1 MGFPRKGLQETAGIE
16 PGLHAEVTDA
26 DGHMTGLSAREPA
39 PVLSRLDAIALI
51 VGIVVG
57 AGIFRTPSLVAA
69 NTGSEAMYMGTWLL
83 GGIVSLT
90 GALCYAELASAFPS
104 AGGEYHF
111 LHRAYGGRLA
121 FLFAWARLSVVQTG
135 SIAILAF
142 IFGDYASQLGNLGE
156 HTSEIYAA
164 LVVIALT
171 LLNILGVT
179 FGTSTQKL
187 LTSLEVGGIL
197 LVILAGLLLAPAA
210 PPAAGVSAPGNGGG
224 STGIAMVVVLLTYGG
239 WNEAGYISAEMRSG
253 SKRLAGAL
261 IISLALITGIYL
273 LINWTYLRV
282 LGLEQMAGSEAVAVD
297 VMQIAFGNGGVA
309 LIAILVAV
317 SSLTSANATIFTGA
331 RTSYALGRDFRVL
344 KGLGRWNRTA
354 SGPVNAF
361 LVQGAIALV
370 LVSMGLFTRSGFE
383 TAVEYTAPVFWF
395 FFLLTGISLLVLRKK
410 EPRAG
415 RPFRVPLYPV
425 TPLIFCLTCLYLLYS
440 SLVFTGYGALVG
452 VAVLLAGLL
461 LFPFL
466 KRPGNDIM
474 NHQIKSI

>member
-1 MGFPRKGLQETAGIE
+1 MGLPLKGLQDPAGFSA
-16 PGLHAEVTDA
+16 GLPEGIQDRKN
-26 DGHMTGLSAREPA
+26 SAAGALPK
-39 PVLSRLDAIALI
+39 PVLSVLDAVAII
-51 VGIVVG
+51 VGIVIG
-57 AGIFRTPSLVAA
+57 AGIFRTPSMVAA

-111 LHRAYGGRLA
+111 LHRAYGRRLA
-121 FLFAWARLSVVQTG
+121 FLFAWARLCVVQTG

-142 IFGDYASQLGNLGE
+142 IFGDYASQLWNLGE

-179 FGTSTQKL
+179 FGTGTQKL

-197 LVILAGLLLAPAA
+197 LVILAGLFLAPAA
-210 PPAAGVSAPGNGGG
+210 PEAAPVPAPATGG
-224 STGIAMVVVLLTYGG
+224 STGLAMVVVLLAYGG
-239 WNEAGYISAEMRSG
+239 WDEAGDISAEMG
-253 SKRLAGAL
+253 AGWKRLAGAL
-261 IISLALITGIYL
+261 IISLAIITGIYL
-273 LINWTYLRV
+273 LINWTYLRA

-297 VMQIAFGNGGVA
+297 LMQIAFGSGGVA

-344 KGLGRWNRTA
+344 KGLGHWNRTA
-354 SGPVNAF
+354 SAPVNAF